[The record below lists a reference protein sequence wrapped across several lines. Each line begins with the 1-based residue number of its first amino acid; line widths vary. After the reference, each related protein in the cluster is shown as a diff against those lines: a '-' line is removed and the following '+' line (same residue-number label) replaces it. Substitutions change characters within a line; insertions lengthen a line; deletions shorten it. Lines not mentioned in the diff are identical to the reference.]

1 MSRMMPDEIKRSVV
15 DSLRGLETPALM
27 LDIDR
32 LKINASAMRKRCADL
47 GVRLR
52 PHLKTSKSMG
62 VAEIATDGAFGPI
75 TVSTIKEA
83 EYFARGGYRDIMYT
97 VAIADS
103 KLAHIDRIQRE
114 TGARILIVID
124 TIEAA
129 KLVADRARSFG
140 QAVFCLIELDCG
152 EHRSGVLPEADLLI
166 PLARILSSSP
176 NVVLEG
182 VLTHAGHSYS
192 SANRDV
198 VEGIAA
204 LERDAAVGAA
214 GILRDAGFDCPV
226 VSVGSTPTVLF
237 ARHLDGVTEVRCGIY
252 LFWDLAQLSRH
263 VCQPEDIAVSV
274 LASVIGHNR
283 ANLSII
289 IDAGAL
295 ALSKDVSANANLPDV
310 KYGYVCD
317 PGTLVRFDGLSV
329 DVVHQEHGT
338 ILVPSVD
345 WFDRLPIGGMVRIL
359 PNHACLTCAA
369 YDKYWTVQAGE
380 PVGTWPKINGW

>member
-1 MSRMMPDEIKRSVV
+1 MSRTMPDAIKSALV
-15 DSLRGLETPALM
+15 DSLQRLETPGLI

-32 LKINASAMRKRCADL
+32 LEINASAMRTRCAEL
-47 GVRLR
+47 GVQLR
-52 PHLKTSKSMG
+52 PHLKTSKSLG
-62 VAEIATDGAFGPI
+62 VAEIATGGGFGPI

-83 EYFARGGYRDIMYT
+83 EYFARGGYRDILYA
-97 VAIADS
+97 VAMAGS

-129 KLVADRARSFG
+129 TMVARRARSFG
-140 QAVFCLIELDCG
+140 QSVFCLIEVDCG

-166 PLARILSSSP
+166 PLARILSSAP

-182 VLTHAGHSYS
+182 VMTHAGHSYS

-198 VEGIAA
+198 VEGIAE
-204 LERDAAVGAA
+204 LERRAAVDAAC
-214 GILRDAGFDCPV
+214 ILRGAGFDCPV

-252 LFWDLAQLSRH
+252 LFWDLAQLSRN
-263 VCQPEDIAVSV
+263 VCRTEDIAVSV
-274 LASVIGHNR
+274 LASVIGHNS
-283 ANLSII
+283 ANMSII

-295 ALSKDVSANANLPDV
+295 ALSKDLGANAHLPDV

-317 PGTLVRFDGLSV
+317 PSSLVRFAGLSV

-338 ILVPSVD
+338 ITVPSAD
-345 WFDRLPIGGMVRIL
+345 WFDRLPIGSLVRIL

-369 YDKYWTVQAGE
+369 YDTYWTVRGGE
-380 PVGTWPKINGW
+380 LAGTWSKINGW

>member
-1 MSRMMPDEIKRSVV
+1 MPDEIKEPFV
-15 DSLRGLETPALM
+15 DSLRRLETPALI

-32 LKINASAMRKRCADL
+32 VKINARVMRERCADL
-47 GVRLR
+47 GVQLR
-52 PHLKTSKSMG
+52 PHLKTSKSLK

-83 EYFARGGYRDIMYT
+83 EYFARDGYRDIMYA
-97 VAIADS
+97 VAIAES
-103 KLAHIDRIQRE
+103 KLSHIDRIQRE
-114 TGARILIVID
+114 TGARILIIVD

-129 KLVADRARSFG
+129 KLVADRARTFG
-140 QAVFCLIELDCG
+140 QAVFCLIEVDCG
-152 EHRSGVLPEADLLI
+152 EHRSGVLPEAGLII

-182 VLTHAGHSYS
+182 VMTHAGHSYS

-198 VEGIAA
+198 VEGIAE
-204 LERDAAVGAA
+204 LERGAAVGVA

-237 ARHLDGVTEVRCGIY
+237 ARHLEGVTEVRCGIY

-263 VCQPEDIAVSV
+263 VCQQEDIAVSV

-283 ANLSII
+283 ANSSII

-295 ALSKDVSANANLPDV
+295 ALSKDLGANANLPGV

-317 PGTLVRFDGLSV
+317 PDTLFRFAGLSV
-329 DVVHQEHGT
+329 DIVHQEHGT
-338 ILVPSVD
+338 IFVPSAD
-345 WFDRLPIGGMVRIL
+345 WFDRLPIGGLVRIL

-369 YDKYWTVQAGE
+369 YDKYCTVEGGE
-380 PVGTWPKINGW
+380 LVGTWPKINGW

>member
-1 MSRMMPDEIKRSVV
+1 MPDRINGSVL
-15 DSLRGLETPALM
+15 DSLQRLETPGLM

-32 LKINASAMRKRCADL
+32 LKMNASAMRTRCADL
-47 GVRLR
+47 GVQLR
-52 PHLKTSKSMG
+52 PHLKTSKSLS

-83 EYFARGGYRDIMYT
+83 EYFARGGYRNIMYA
-97 VAIADS
+97 VAIAES

-129 KLVADRARSFG
+129 TMVASRARSFG
-140 QAVFCLIELDCG
+140 QSVFCLIEVDCG
-152 EHRSGVLPEADLLI
+152 EHRSGVLPEIDLLI
-166 PLARILSSSP
+166 PLARVLSGSS

-182 VLTHAGHSYS
+182 VMTHAGHSYS

-198 VEGIAA
+198 VEDIAE
-204 LERDAAVGAA
+204 LERRAAADAADN
-214 GILRDAGFDCPV
+214 LRSAGFDCPV

-252 LFWDLAQLSRH
+252 LFWDLAQLSRN
-263 VCQPEDIAVSV
+263 VCQEENIAVSV

-283 ANLSII
+283 ANMSII

-295 ALSKDVSANANLPDV
+295 ALSKDLGANANLPDV

-317 PGTLVRFDGLSV
+317 PGTLVRLAGLSV
-329 DVVHQEHGT
+329 DVVHQEHGA
-338 ILVPSVD
+338 IAVPSAD
-345 WFDRLPIGGMVRIL
+345 WFDRLPIGGLVRIL

-369 YDKYWTVQAGE
+369 YDKYWTVQGGE
-380 PVGTWPKINGW
+380 LVGTWPKINGW